1 MSRRPA
7 HWVLEDALSSAT
19 RALEALA
26 DGETVLAE
34 QIVGGLAHDLEDA
47 LRPPQRLRCQHC
59 GLAFRWPGELDHH
72 ERFVH
77 GETRKRSRA
86 A

>member
-7 HWVLEDALSSAT
+7 QWILEDALSSAT

-47 LRPPQRLRCQHC
+47 LRAPRQLRCEHC
-59 GLAFRWPGELDHH
+59 GLVVRWPGELEHH
-72 ERFVH
+72 VRFVH
-77 GETRKRSRA
+77 GEMRKRSRA

>member
-7 HWVLEDALSSAT
+7 RWIFEDALSSTT

-26 DGETVLAE
+26 DGDVVLAE
-34 QIVGGLAHDLEDA
+34 QILAGLAHDLENEL
-47 LRPPQRLRCQHC
+47 LRESPATCRFCERV
-59 GLAFRWPGELDHH
+59 FRWPGERDHH
-72 ERFVH
+72 EHIAH
-77 GETRKRSRA
+77 GHRLKRSRA